1 MRITLEATVTTPSSS
16 EHIHWNSK
24 RGSAWLTDLVERNNI
39 PPCRALVPGANM
51 QEEAF
56 TLARHGFHT
65 IVCDPDTKAL
75 EKLRGQAR
83 TLGVKIDTI
92 PGDPFVIRPSFFG
105 PVEFIYDR
113 TLFHHLEPV
122 ERADWAHLVGR
133 VLPNG
138 GMLAGLFL
146 VGRGGEGH
154 PYPVTL
160 EDLRRLLRRLFVEE
174 GMESLETA
182 VPGQN
187 QVMGGFYRHK

>member
-1 MRITLEATVTTPSSS
+1 MEATAATPSSS
-16 EHIHWNSK
+16 EHTHWNSK
-24 RGSAWLTDLVERNNI
+24 RGATWLTNLLEKNNI
-39 PPCRALVPGANM
+39 PPCRALIPGAYM
-51 QEEAF
+51 QEEAI

-65 IVCDPDTKAL
+65 IVCDPDTTAL
-75 EKLRGQAR
+75 ERLRGQAR
-83 TLGVKIDTI
+83 TTGVEIDAI

-122 ERADWAHLVGR
+122 ERADWAHFLGR
-133 VLPNG
+133 VLPKR

-146 VGRGGEGH
+146 VGRGAEGH